1 MKKTLLLANLIAII
15 SIPVY
20 AADYQSFIAPSSL
33 GKNINTLNDKYDLEL
48 KKQNSGIYSNRSEA
62 TCTLI
67 VSTNKKS
74 QVNLIKIIPNKGCQ
88 YTVKSNINYNSQTT
102 TIQDLLKQVDLK
114 EIQFI
119 PGCFNCS
126 AKSKATDTLVIR
138 REKDSYYTKFEI
150 KGYNKEYLNYI
161 ANNLFGNLSDN
172 NYDALMNTLELRAA
186 EDPNLYDRN
195 EFKLQAVEAYNLQ
208 DKPQSYTIA
217 LK

>member
-1 MKKTLLLANLIAII
+1 MKKTLLLSKLIAIV

-48 KKQNSGIYSNRSEA
+48 KKQNSGIYSNGSEA

-88 YTVKSNINYNSQTT
+88 YTAKSNVTYNSQTT
-102 TIQDLLKQVDLK
+102 TTQDLLRQVDLK
-114 EIQFI
+114 DIKFV
-119 PGCFNCS
+119 PGCFNCPS
-126 AKSKATDTLVIR
+126 KSKATDTLVIR

-161 ANNLFGNLSDN
+161 ANNLFGNLSGN
-172 NYDALMNTLELRAA
+172 NSDTLMNTLELRAA

-208 DKPQSYTIA
+208 DKPQSYTIV